1 MAVRF
6 GTRLGTWWGTRSVM
20 RTVMRTVLQ
29 PLTLPALCI
38 ALCLALALGLP
49 RVAHA
54 ESLRCQGEIVSEG
67 DTRLTVLRRCG
78 QPALKDARCAPVF
91 VAGRVQPLPD
101 HLAALVAP
109 CVTFE
114 DWLYEREAGFLPATV
129 RFRGG
134 VVQAIFYGKE
144 SQ

>member
-1 MAVRF
+1 MAGFAVRS
-6 GTRLGTWWGTRSVM
+6 GVSWAVCGV
-20 RTVMRTVLQ
+20 
-29 PLTLPALCI
+29 
-38 ALCLALALGLP
+38 LGLSLGLNTAA
-49 RVAHA
+49 RA
-54 ESLRCQGEIVSEG
+54 ESLRCHGEIVSEG

-91 VAGRVQPLPD
+91 VAGRVQPLPE

-109 CVTFE
+109 CVTIE
-114 DWLYEREAGFLPATV
+114 DWLYERGPGFLPATV

>member
-1 MAVRF
+1 MAF
-6 GTRLGTWWGTRSVM
+6 LALRSGV
-20 RTVMRTVLQ
+20 
-29 PLTLPALCI
+29 
-38 ALCLALALGLP
+38 CLAVCAALGLGLGLH
-49 RVAHA
+49 RAAHA
-54 ESLRCQGEIVSEG
+54 ESLRCHGDIVSEG

-91 VAGRVQPLPD
+91 VAGRLQPLPD

-109 CVTFE
+109 CVSIE
-114 DWLYEREAGFLPATV
+114 DWLYERGPGFLPATV

-134 VVQAIFYGKE
+134 VVQAIFYGNE